1 MVDYHRW
8 RDINMN
14 INEGLAKMGT
24 IGAKVRN
31 VGIFL
36 VILGALSVW
45 APQVSGKTLAVII
58 GILLIF
64 GGIGRTTFS
73 WIAPSWGSALLRAAA
88 GVLTVIA
95 GIYILMQ
102 PEVGSRALAIVLMFY
117 LFADGITSLIVA
129 LKLPPVVSG
138 GGWML
143 LGSVASIAVGVLM
156 WMQWPASGEMAVGV
170 LIGIKLILD
179 GVSLI
184 GLGTVAKVVA
194 D

>member
-95 GIYILMQ
+95 GVYILMQ

>member
-1 MVDYHRW
+1 
-8 RDINMN
+8 MN
-14 INEGLAKMGT
+14 VNEGLAKMGA

-36 VILGALSVW
+36 VVLGALSVW

-64 GGIGRTTFS
+64 GGIGRTAFS

-129 LKLPPVVSG
+129 LKMPPVE
-138 GGWML
+138 ML
-143 LGSVASIAVGVLM
+143 TS
-156 WMQWPASGEMAVGV
+156 E
-170 LIGIKLILD
+170 
-179 GVSLI
+179 
-184 GLGTVAKVVA
+184 
-194 D
+194 

>member
-1 MVDYHRW
+1 
-8 RDINMN
+8 MN

-102 PEVGSRALAIVLMFY
+102 PRQHECHDKTTPTLRFAMFHRLTQIRERVSATSKVGTSR
-117 LFADGITSLIVA
+117 T
-129 LKLPPVVSG
+129 LP
-138 GGWML
+138 
-143 LGSVASIAVGVLM
+143 LGNARHRSTNRHWIHF
-156 WMQWPASGEMAVGV
+156 
-170 LIGIKLILD
+170 
-179 GVSLI
+179 
-184 GLGTVAKVVA
+184 LG
-194 D
+194 

>member
-1 MVDYHRW
+1 
-8 RDINMN
+8 MN

-58 GILLIF
+58 GVLLIF

-73 WIAPSWGSALLRAAA
+73 WIAPSWGSAILRAAA

-95 GIYILMQ
+95 GVYILMQ

-170 LIGIKLILD
+170 LIGIKLIMD
-179 GVSLI
+179 GISLI